1 MNAMMHV
8 KINNG
13 TFEDYQA
20 YVASLS
26 DIMSTF
32 CRDLVLT
39 KVDANTAIATCELFD
54 PEGIKAVL
62 ASDVAQQKE
71 AELGLERSLYNLSP
85 FQ

>member
-20 YVASLS
+20 YVGNLA
-26 DIMSTF
+26 DVMSTF

-39 KVDANTAIATCELFD
+39 KVNEHTAIATCDLFD

-62 ASDVAQQKE
+62 SSDIAQQKE
-71 AELGLERSLYNLSP
+71 AELGLERSLYNLTP
-85 FQ
+85 FE

>member
-20 YVASLS
+20 YVESLS
-26 DIMSTF
+26 DVMSNF

-39 KVDANTAIATCELFD
+39 KVDANTSIATCDLFD

-62 ASDVAQQKE
+62 ASDIAKQKE
-71 AELGLERSLYNLSP
+71 VELGLERSLYNLTP
-85 FQ
+85 FE

>member
-20 YVASLS
+20 YVESLA
-26 DIMSTF
+26 DVMSTF
-32 CRDLVLT
+32 CNNLVLT
-39 KVDANTAIATCELFD
+39 KVDANTAIATCDLFD
-54 PEGIKAVL
+54 PEGIRATL
-62 ASDVAQQKE
+62 SSDIAQQKE
-71 AELGLERSLYNLSP
+71 AELGLERELYNLSP